1 MKKWITSNYHYMVP
15 EIDETTK
22 VKANFVSLLSD
33 VKRGIAHI
41 GSSACPVILGP
52 VSLVHFAKI
61 THGTK
66 ESLLQDLIPVYA
78 GLLKEISALGVQ
90 EIQIQEP
97 ALVFADDSLLGLY
110 KSAYPEILPS
120 GPRIN
125 MVSFMDDVGDSN
137 YQWLIS
143 EPMIHV
149 VSLDFT
155 RGKSF
160 DLIQKYGFPA
170 DKVLGAGLVDSRN
183 VWRLQPERSLNLLTQ
198 LKAHAVNLRIRKFFL
213 LILHV
218 NCLEST
224 LETAYVFL
232 TYFRLQY
239 F

>member
-1 MKKWITSNYHYMVP
+1 MVP

-22 VKANFVSLLSD
+22 VNPNFGSFIAD

-41 GSSACPVILGP
+41 GVSAVPVILGP

-61 THGTK
+61 SHGSK

-78 GLLKEISALGVQ
+78 GLLKDIAALGVQ
-90 EIQIQEP
+90 EIQIHEP
-97 ALVFADDSLLGLY
+97 VLVFADSSLLGLF
-110 KSAYPEILPS
+110 KSAYPDILPS

-125 MVSFMDDVGDSN
+125 MVSFMDDIGDSN

-143 EPMIHV
+143 EPKIHV
-149 VSLDFT
+149 ISLDFT

-183 VWRLQPERSLNLLTQ
+183 VWRVQPEPSLNLLTQ
-198 LKAHAVNLRIRKFFL
+198 LKAQVVNLRIRKFF
-213 LILHV
+213 V
-218 NCLEST
+218 
-224 LETAYVFL
+224 A
-232 TYFRLQY
+232 
-239 F
+239 